1 MINPQIMERNE
12 VKLVL
17 LFGSAATGRQHP
29 LSDTDIG
36 VVFAD
41 SNRRLK
47 EPVKV
52 YGDLLEEMQ
61 KHFSGQIDLVY
72 LEETP
77 LSLQYRAVTDGRIL
91 YEKNHS
97 SYVNY
102 KEKVLKYYFD
112 FKFAEEIIY
121 QGFLARSSQKI

>member
-1 MINPQIMERNE
+1 MERNE

-91 YEKNHS
+91 YEAR
-97 SYVNY
+97 VGVMADY
-102 KEKVLKYYFD
+102 KEYVLKYYFD
-112 FKFAEEIIY
+112 FQFIENIFHQAI
-121 QGFLARSSQKI
+121 LAR

>member
-91 YEKNHS
+91 YEAR
-97 SYVNY
+97 VGVMADY
-102 KEKVLKYYFD
+102 KEYVLKYYFD
-112 FKFAEEIIY
+112 FQFIENIFHQAI
-121 QGFLARSSQKI
+121 LAR